1 VLHLLCE
8 TTAVLPPEDILSLGG
23 GSGIHLPARLK
34 AESGTSVRALARKNV
49 LVTGASE
56 LDDDGAWQQGG
67 KAN

>member
-8 TTAVLPPEDILSLGG
+8 TTAGLPPEDILSLGG
-23 GSGIHLPARLK
+23 GSGIHLPARVK

-56 LDDDGAWQQGG
+56 LDDGAWQQGG